1 MELRPDLELARE
13 TVANLSKKGLKPGDI
28 RNEMALNQD
37 LGIDSL
43 LFIRLVLEL
52 ERKLSRRI
60 FNVQIIAQIKTFK
73 DLCAALGAAKPG
85 NSEKCLPETS

>member
-1 MELRPDLELARE
+1 MELRPDLELVRQ
-13 TVANLSKKGLKPGDI
+13 TVATLSKKSLKPEEI
-28 RNEMALNQD
+28 RDEMALNQD

-60 FNVQIIAQIKTFK
+60 FNVQIIAQIKTFS
-73 DLCAALGAAKPG
+73 DLCAAISAHSAHI
-85 NSEKCLPETS
+85 

>member
-1 MELRPDLELARE
+1 MELRPDLELTRQ
-13 TVANLSKKGLKPGDI
+13 TVATLSKKSLKPEEI
-28 RNEMALNQD
+28 RDEMALNQD

-60 FNVQIIAQIKTFK
+60 FNVQIIAQIKTFR
-73 DLCAALGAAKPG
+73 DLCAAISAHSPHI
-85 NSEKCLPETS
+85 